1 MKVSVEQVYTSVA
14 CNRVP
19 EIVDWNKEGLI
30 VYGASNAVV
39 IYDTVNNISNKKR
52 PINNYISCS

>member
-39 IYDTVNNISNKKR
+39 IYDTVNNISNKKK
-52 PINNYISCS
+52 IYK